1 MEGCWIA
8 GGAPVL
14 HHVSQEIPG
23 KGAGFRA
30 PARRCAGLPGRA
42 TARGEVRRRCA
53 DAPGPTSCA
62 RAPCPALH
70 HVSQEIPGKGAG
82 FRAPA
87 RRGAGLPGR
96 ATARGEVRRRR
107 ANAPVPTTRAS
118 VPCPL
123 SVMLRRRFLGKM
135 VGRGPEAGWQVAA
148 LGGVGGRV
156 GVPKRANIRVLG
168 MGTCVWQE
176 AGARPR
182 NPRPILPAGL
192 RMTPAR
198 LRCRPG
204 LAGFR
209 GSP

>member
-70 HVSQEIPGKGAG
+70 HVSQEIPGKDAG

-87 RRGAGLPGR
+87 RRCAGLPGR
-96 ATARGEVRRRR
+96 ATARGEVVPQR
-107 ANAPVPTTRAS
+107 AGPTSYAGL
-118 VPCPL
+118 PL
-123 SVMLRRRFLGKM
+123 PALHHVDSWEGWWIA
-135 VGRGPEAGWQVAA
+135 GPEAGWQVAA